1 MFALLFET
9 LSDDVTVITAA
20 PAVINNP
27 YRHFTAADTVS
38 IRGRTLGLGDL
49 VDPKLFDRQYIQKVR
64 DRVAQA
70 QPFRHLSEVGWFNPV
85 LLELASEE
93 FEVLSSPEW
102 TEWTSRHQ
110 KIFRSPPTLPFGPAS
125 TLYFSI
131 ANSGWFVDLMAH
143 LMQTPPLI
151 ADAQLHAG
159 GLHES
164 RNGGRFGIH
173 RDFDRHHQTG
183 LNNEMAMMTYL
194 NKDWDPAWGG
204 ALELWDKHQKHAVA
218 SIQPDFNR
226 VVVLC
231 HGPES
236 FHGHPEPMKLPE
248 GRTRRSLSTY
258 YYSSHIRTAEAN
270 KAPQSTQFLIVK
282 PQERAREMARSLA
295 PPILWDA
302 LKRTFGR

>member
-1 MFALLFET
+1 M
-9 LSDDVTVITAA
+9 ITAA
-20 PAVINNP
+20 PVVVNNP
-27 YRHFTAADTVS
+27 YRHFTSADTVS
-38 IRGRTLGLGDL
+38 IRGRTLALADL
-49 VDPKLFDRQYIQKVR
+49 VDPKLFDPQYLETLR
-64 DRVAQA
+64 DRVAHA

-85 LLELASEE
+85 LLELAGEE
-93 FEVLSSPEW
+93 FGVLSSPEW
-102 TEWTSRHQ
+102 TEWSSRHQ
-110 KIFRSPPTLPFGPAS
+110 KIFRSPPKLPLGPAC

-131 ANSGWFVDLMAH
+131 ANAGWFLDLLAH
-143 LMQTPPLI
+143 VMQAPHLV

-173 RDFDRHHQTG
+173 RDFDRHQHTG

-194 NKDWDPAWGG
+194 NKDWNPAWGG
-204 ALELWDKHQKHAVA
+204 ALELWDKHQKHSVA

-236 FHGHPEPMKLPE
+236 FHGHPEPMALPE
-248 GRTRRSLSTY
+248 GRVRRSLSTY
-258 YYSSHIRTAEAN
+258 YYSSHIRAAEVNTA
-270 KAPQSTQFLIVK
+270 PRSTQFLIVK

-302 LKRTFGR
+302 LKRAFGHADR